1 MLKRADAILSELE
14 NEQAKLVAI
23 EHGMDGESAAGG
35 EIAAVASK
43 GAKAAAPAPAPAP
56 AMGSLFSSGL
66 SDALLGLD
74 IMTMTPI
81 EAMNELYKLQ
91 EQAKREAGIS

>member
-1 MLKRADAILSELE
+1 
-14 NEQAKLVAI
+14 
-23 EHGMDGESAAGG
+23 
-35 EIAAVASK
+35 
-43 GAKAAAPAPAPAP
+43 
-56 AMGSLFSSGL
+56 MGSLFSSGL

-91 EQAKREAGIS
+91 EQAKQEAGLS